1 MCQLLT
7 RLDRL
12 CILVSTMR
20 FRGDPRRTSEPWS
33 REALASTVLAVLWT
47 CSPGLARTR
56 PRIVGTQANRTAEQ
70 VLRSLVST
78 PLGRAAPP
86 NPWQV
91 ILIEDRRVNAYAN
104 GAGWLTVTSG
114 LAALLGNDR
123 GAWAAV
129 LGHEIGHFVIY
140 ARLSAYLPGFQRE
153 LEKAYLEAR
162 ASSGN
167 GKSVVPSAL
176 LLVPMG
182 GGLSNRKLLREREYE
197 ADRVGLLMMAQAG
210 YHPDFAVALERQL
223 RARLGDQPKLELRS
237 SHPRW
242 TAREESTNG
251 VMDAALAIF
260 DSLWPDPA
268 RSPGGPPPPLGNIG
282 PVTARLSADE
292 RSLALRV
299 PVSVRNAADKQVRV
313 EVIFF
318 EQGGSDKRR
327 RIQTTVPEY
336 RSADGSLVLNA
347 VVPKPSSAPS
357 EVLLSVPVAAFATT
371 NRDLKAVVFLLAGE
385 QVLDTYFE
393 PVQLSLSSTP

>member
-1 MCQLLT
+1 L
-7 RLDRL
+7 
-12 CILVSTMR
+12 
-20 FRGDPRRTSEPWS
+20 
-33 REALASTVLAVLWT
+33 EALASTLLAVLWT
-47 CSPGLARTR
+47 CFPGLARTH
-56 PRIVGTQANRTAEQ
+56 PRIVGTQANRTADE

-78 PLGRAAPP
+78 PLGTAAPP

-91 ILIEDRRVNAYAN
+91 ILIDDRRVNAYAN

-114 LAALLGNDR
+114 LAALLGNHR

-153 LEKAYLEAR
+153 LEKAYLQAR
-162 ASSGN
+162 ASSGD
-167 GKSVVPSAL
+167 GKGVMPSAL
-176 LLVPMG
+176 LLAPMG

-210 YHPDFAVALERQL
+210 YHPDFAIALERQL

-282 PVTARLSADE
+282 PVVARLSADE

-313 EVIFF
+313 EVVFF
-318 EQGGSDKRR
+318 DKGGLDKGQRV
-327 RIQTTVPEY
+327 QTTVPEY
-336 RSADGSLVLNA
+336 RSTDGSLVLNA

-357 EVLLSVPVAAFATT
+357 EVLLSVPVAALATRD
-371 NRDLKAVVFLLAGE
+371 RDLQAVVFLLAGE
-385 QVLDTYFE
+385 QVLDVYFE
-393 PVQLSLSSTP
+393 RVELTVPGRGLGKGGGYWVASSGLLAQTFSEQPNSGW

>member
-1 MCQLLT
+1 
-7 RLDRL
+7 
-12 CILVSTMR
+12 MR
-20 FRGDPRRTSEPWS
+20 FRGDPGSTTAPWS
-33 REALASTVLAVLWT
+33 SEALASTILAVLWT
-47 CSPGLARTR
+47 CFPGLARTH
-56 PRIVGTQANRTAEQ
+56 PRIVGTQANRTADD

-140 ARLSAYLPGFQRE
+140 ARLSAYLPGFQKE
-153 LEKAYLEAR
+153 LEKAYLAAR
-162 ASSGN
+162 PSSRD
-167 GKSVVPSAL
+167 GKGVMPSAL
-176 LLVPMG
+176 LLAPMG

-223 RARLGDQPKLELRS
+223 RARLGDRPRLELRS

-251 VMDAALAIF
+251 VLDPALAIF
-260 DSLWPDPA
+260 GSLWPDPA
-268 RSPGGPPPPLGNIG
+268 RSPGGPPPPLGSIG
-282 PVTARLSADE
+282 PVVARLSADE

-313 EVIFF
+313 EVVFF
-318 EQGGSDKRR
+318 DRSGFDKGR

-336 RSADGSLVLNA
+336 RSTDGSLVLNA

-357 EVLLSVPVAAFATT
+357 EVLLSVPVAALATRD
-371 NRDLKAVVFLLAGE
+371 RDLTAVVFLLAGE
-385 QVLDTYFE
+385 QVLDVYFE
-393 PVQLSLSSTP
+393 PVAHISNCSLIFP

>member
-1 MCQLLT
+1 M
-7 RLDRL
+7 
-12 CILVSTMR
+12 
-20 FRGDPRRTSEPWS
+20 
-33 REALASTVLAVLWT
+33 LAVLWT
-47 CSPGLARTR
+47 CTPGLARTR
-56 PRIVGTQANRTAEQ
+56 PRIVGTQANRTADE

-86 NPWQV
+86 NPWQA

-114 LAALLGNDR
+114 LAAILGNDR

-129 LGHEIGHFVIY
+129 LGHEIGHFVVY

-153 LEKAYLEAR
+153 LEKAYLQAR
-162 ASSGN
+162 TSTGD
-167 GKSVVPSAL
+167 GKSVLPSAL

-197 ADRVGLLMMAQAG
+197 ADRVGLLLMAQAG

-242 TAREESTNG
+242 TAREESTNEALG
-251 VMDAALAIF
+251 AALAIF

-268 RSPGGPPPPLGNIG
+268 RSPGGPPPPLGNLG
-282 PVTARLSADE
+282 PVVTRMSASQ

-318 EQGGSDKRR
+318 DRSGFDKGGLDKGQPVR
-327 RIQTTVPEY
+327 TTFPEY
-336 RSADGSLVLNA
+336 RSTDGSLVLNA
-347 VVPKPSSAPS
+347 VVPQPSSAPS
-357 EVLLSVPVAAFATT
+357 EVLLSVPVAALATR
-371 NRDLKAVVFLLAGE
+371 NRDLKLAVFLLAAE
-385 QVLDTYFE
+385 QVLDVYFE
-393 PVQLSLSSTP
+393 PVEVTVPGR

>member
-1 MCQLLT
+1 M
-7 RLDRL
+7 
-12 CILVSTMR
+12 
-20 FRGDPRRTSEPWS
+20 
-33 REALASTVLAVLWT
+33 
-47 CSPGLARTR
+47 
-56 PRIVGTQANRTAEQ
+56 
-70 VLRSLVST
+70 
-78 PLGRAAPP
+78 
-86 NPWQV
+86 
-91 ILIEDRRVNAYAN
+91 
-104 GAGWLTVTSG
+104 
-114 LAALLGNDR
+114 
-123 GAWAAV
+123 
-129 LGHEIGHFVIY
+129 LGHEIGHFVMY

-242 TAREESTNG
+242 TAREESTNE
-251 VMDAALAIF
+251 VLDAALAIF
-260 DSLWPDPA
+260 NSLWPDPA
-268 RSPGGPPPPLGNIG
+268 RSPGGAPPPLGNIG
-282 PVTARLSADE
+282 PVVARLSADQ

-327 RIQTTVPEY
+327 PIQTTVPEY

-347 VVPKPSSAPS
+347 VVPKPSSTPS
-357 EVLLSVPVAAFATT
+357 EVSLLVPVAALATRD
-371 NRDLKAVVFLLAGE
+371 RDLEAVVFLLAGE
-385 QVLDTYFE
+385 QVLDVYFE
-393 PVQLSLSSTP
+393 PVEVTVSER